1 MKKQDFVDEQTG
13 KSYEVVPERTW
24 DVVVAVLSILYLF
37 VVLVTFTYLFFA
49 IWTDYSIEIGDP
61 KSPVFLLM
69 AFAVVGGGLGGAIN
83 GIRSFIGWHAERE
96 AFKRRYVWKY
106 ISQPLLG
113 VALAAM
119 VYAFFRSG
127 LVAFGGNFAPNE
139 NFANQALA
147 AFAIGALSGY
157 GSRRVLIRM
166 DRLVKKLFKTADTD
180 TDAVGIKVPDLKGKT
195 EEELHKGNP
204 TLKNIE
210 RGAILDALHVAKGN
224 REEAARLLKIGGRT
238 LYRKMKE
245 HGLTKGRENL
255 TKQSPP
261 TAVGQ

>member
-13 KSYEVVPERTW
+13 KSYEVVPEGTW
-24 DVVVAVLSILYLF
+24 DVVMAVLSILYL
-37 VVLVTFTYLFFA
+37 VVALGICITLFFA
-49 IWTDYSIEIGDP
+49 IWDDQSIENGNP

-69 AFAVVGGGLGGAIN
+69 TYAVVGGGLGGAIN
-83 GIRSFIGWHAERE
+83 GIRSFIGWHAERG

-157 GSRRVLIRM
+157 GSRRILIRL
-166 DRLVKKLFKTADTD
+166 DRLVKKLFKIADTD
-180 TDAVGIKVPDLKGKT
+180 TDSVGIKVPDLKGKT
-195 EEELHKGNP
+195 EVGLHEDNP

-210 RGAILDALHVAKGN
+210 KRAILDALHVAKGN
-224 REEAARLLKIGGRT
+224 REEAARLLEIGGRT

-245 HGLTKGRENL
+245 HGLTEGREKL

-261 TAVGQ
+261 TVADQ

>member
-13 KSYEVVPERTW
+13 KSYEVVSEGTW
-24 DVVVAVLSILYLF
+24 DVAVAVLSILYLV
-37 VVLVTFTYLFFA
+37 VVLVTFTCLFFA
-49 IWTDYSIEIGDP
+49 IWRDYSIEIDDP

-69 AFAVVGGGLGGAIN
+69 TYAVVGGGLGGAIN

-106 ISQPLLG
+106 ISQPLIG
-113 VALAAM
+113 VALAAT

-127 LVAFGGNFAPNE
+127 LVAFGGNFSPNQ

-147 AFAIGALSGY
+147 AFAIGAFSGY
-157 GSRRVLIRM
+157 GSRSFLILL
-166 DRLVKKLFKTADTD
+166 DRFFKRLFKIADTD
-180 TDAVGIKVPDLKGKT
+180 TDTVGIKVPDLKGKT
-195 EEELHKGNP
+195 EKGLHEGNP

-210 RGAILDALHVAKGN
+210 KGAILDALHIAKGN
-224 REEAARLLKIGGRT
+224 REEAARLLEIGGRT

-245 HGLTKGRENL
+245 HGLTEGRKGL

-261 TAVGQ
+261 TAAGQ